1 MEWIYIFLKIFCLC
15 WSLFL
20 PWQMIPQDFGQRLKT
35 WSREGFRE
43 LGDSGKP
50 GIGRTTRNVIQHRK
64 FNSDPHWVRQYK

>member
-1 MEWIYIFLKIFCLC
+1 
-15 WSLFL
+15 
-20 PWQMIPQDFGQRLKT
+20 MIPQGFGQRLKT

-64 FNSDPHWVRQYK
+64 FNADPHWVR